1 MIGPGILAGIAA
13 AASFGSGDFL
23 GGIGAKRAGG
33 MVVAAGSQLVGGVAL
48 VVVLLLNPSPAPAA
62 RALATAA
69 AAGVFGV
76 IGVACLYRGLT
87 LGSMGLVAAIS
98 ALGSVLLPLGATV
111 LIYRLPIGG
120 WQLAGVACAAA
131 AGAAATG
138 AAHDRGTRS
147 ALGLAV
153 GAAFAFGMWYVLLDL
168 AAGDGKLWAL
178 TVSRVTATV
187 VMSALA
193 VAVTRRRL
201 VERARRAWPFI
212 VFAGLFD
219 VAGNALFVLSS
230 GEIEVGLAAA
240 LSGIYPLA
248 TMLLAWVVLRER
260 LPPLGILGVALAI
273 AGIVLISL
281 GG

>member
-1 MIGPGILAGIAA
+1 MIGPGIFEGIAA

-62 RALATAA
+62 RALAAAA
-69 AAGVFGV
+69 AAGLFGV

-98 ALGSVLLPLGATV
+98 ALGSVLLPLGATIFV
-111 LIYRLPIGG
+111 YHLPVGG
-120 WQLAGVACAAA
+120 WQLVGVCCAAA

-138 AAHDRGTRS
+138 AAHDRATRS
-147 ALGLAV
+147 ALGLA
-153 GAAFAFGMWYVLLDL
+153 AAAAVAFGMWYVLLDL

-178 TVSRVTATV
+178 TVSRLTASLFMIGV
-187 VMSALA
+187 AL
-193 VAVTRRRL
+193 L
-201 VERARRAWPFI
+201 LARHRIRSGVRQVWPFI
-212 VFAGLFD
+212 IFAGLLD

-230 GEIEVGLAAA
+230 ADLEVGLAAA
-240 LSGIYPLA
+240 LSGIYPLV
-248 TMLLAWVVLRER
+248 TMLLAGVVLHQSLPR
-260 LPPLGILGVALAI
+260 LGLLGVGLALA
-273 AGIVLISL
+273 GIMLISI